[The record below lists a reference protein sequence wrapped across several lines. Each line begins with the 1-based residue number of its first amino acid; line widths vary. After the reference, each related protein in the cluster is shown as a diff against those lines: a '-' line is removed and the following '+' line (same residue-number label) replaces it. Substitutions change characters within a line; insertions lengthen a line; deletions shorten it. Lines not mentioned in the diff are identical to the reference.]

1 MRSYLAI
8 LLISLISCNTII
20 TDNSKIESLKLFF
33 SKEVHLKDL
42 VEYYVGFSLKLMSIF
57 FNSLLDFYQ
66 QEKYKEYIEQL
77 KKYLELLKEY
87 LKKHSVKESL
97 TKFSDLVKQLQ
108 DFIKNIS
115 TEELAEYIKEVLE
128 KIKDIV
134 LNFDFGSFETY
145 VAPLKKILK
154 EIDPTEIAKKI
165 AELLNQYKSK
175 ITDFD
180 VDSFVNELL
189 KEIKHFKDDVFSP
202 ELEKE
207 IIENVKRDIKE
218 FKGLLDDSSDLLV
231 ELVQKILSMLYS
243 DIKQTDLTEIYNY
256 INSYYS
262 IVRMFFLFFDPKNI
276 VDIIRKALI
285 KTKELAEKIDA
296 EVVYEFLKKNI
307 EYFRFLLGDYYTE
320 ILLKIALQIK
330 EEIKGLSGKID
341 VDDIC
346 NKLTDLI
353 NLVKNFILSHDSQYI
368 INEIK
373 DAYDYIVE
381 LTDKYNINVVGEI
394 SKDYLDKLFDALK
407 KFDEQLLVDLVQEV
421 LNLIKAF
428 IGENNKKFLGF

>member
-165 AELLNQYKSK
+165 AELLNQYKGE

-189 KEIKHFKDDVFSP
+189 KEIKHFKDEVFSP

-262 IVRMFFLFFDPKNI
+262 IIRMFFLFFDPKNI

-296 EVVYEFLKKNI
+296 EVVYEFFKKNI

-394 SKDYLDKLFDALK
+394 TKDYLDKLFDALK

>member
-108 DFIKNIS
+108 DFVKNVS

-134 LNFDFGSFETY
+134 LNFDFGSLETY

-165 AELLNQYKSK
+165 AELLNQYKGE

-189 KEIKHFKDDVFSP
+189 KEIKHFKDEVFSP

-207 IIENVKRDIKE
+207 IIESVKRDIKDL
-218 FKGLLDDSSDLLV
+218 KNILDDSSDLLV

-296 EVVYEFLKKNI
+296 EVVYEFFKKNI

-394 SKDYLDKLFDALK
+394 TKDYLDKLFDALK

>member
-108 DFIKNIS
+108 DFVKNVS

-165 AELLNQYKSK
+165 AELLNQYKGE

-189 KEIKHFKDDVFSP
+189 KEIKHFKDEVFSP

-207 IIENVKRDIKE
+207 IIESVKRDIKDL
-218 FKGLLDDSSDLLV
+218 KNILDDSSDLLV

-330 EEIKGLSGKID
+330 EEIKGLSGKLD
-341 VDDIC
+341 VDKI
-346 NKLTDLI
+346 
-353 NLVKNFILSHDSQYI
+353 
-368 INEIK
+368 
-373 DAYDYIVE
+373 
-381 LTDKYNINVVGEI
+381 
-394 SKDYLDKLFDALK
+394 
-407 KFDEQLLVDLVQEV
+407 
-421 LNLIKAF
+421 
-428 IGENNKKFLGF
+428 

>member
-165 AELLNQYKSK
+165 AELLNQYKGE

-189 KEIKHFKDDVFSP
+189 KEIKHFKDDIFSP

-207 IIENVKRDIKE
+207 IIENVKRYIKDL
-218 FKGLLDDSSDLLV
+218 KNILDDSSDLLV

-262 IVRMFFLFFDPKNI
+262 IIRMFFLFFDPKNI

-296 EVVYEFLKKNI
+296 EVVYEFFKKNI

-394 SKDYLDKLFDALK
+394 TKDYLDKLFDALK

>member
-33 SKEVHLKDL
+33 SKEFHLKDL

-165 AELLNQYKSK
+165 AELLNQYKGE

-394 SKDYLDKLFDALK
+394 TKDYLDKLFDALK

>member
-1 MRSYLAI
+1 
-8 LLISLISCNTII
+8 
-20 TDNSKIESLKLFF
+20 LKLFF

-108 DFIKNIS
+108 DFVKNVS

-165 AELLNQYKSK
+165 AELLNQYKGE

-189 KEIKHFKDDVFSP
+189 KEIKHFKDEVFSP

-207 IIENVKRDIKE
+207 IIESVKRDIKDL
-218 FKGLLDDSSDLLV
+218 KNILDDSSDLLV

-262 IVRMFFLFFDPKNI
+262 IIRMFFLFFDPKNI

-394 SKDYLDKLFDALK
+394 TKDYLDKLFDALK

>member
-165 AELLNQYKSK
+165 AELLNQYKGE

-207 IIENVKRDIKE
+207 IIENVKRDIKDL
-218 FKGLLDDSSDLLV
+218 KNILDDSSDLLV

-262 IVRMFFLFFDPKNI
+262 IIRMFFLFFDPKNI

-296 EVVYEFLKKNI
+296 EVVYEFFKKNI

-394 SKDYLDKLFDALK
+394 TKDYLDKLFDALK

>member
-165 AELLNQYKSK
+165 AELLNQYKGE

-207 IIENVKRDIKE
+207 IIENVKRDIKDL
-218 FKGLLDDSSDLLV
+218 KNILDDSSDLLV

-394 SKDYLDKLFDALK
+394 TKDYLDKLFDALK

>member
-33 SKEVHLKDL
+33 SKEFHLKDL

-165 AELLNQYKSK
+165 AELLNQYKGE

-394 SKDYLDKLFDALK
+394 TKDYLDKLFDSLK

>member
-87 LKKHSVKESL
+87 LKKHSLKESL

-165 AELLNQYKSK
+165 AELLNQYKGE

-207 IIENVKRDIKE
+207 IIENVKRDIKDL
-218 FKGLLDDSSDLLV
+218 KNILDDSSDLLV

-262 IVRMFFLFFDPKNI
+262 IIRMFFLFFDPKNI

-394 SKDYLDKLFDALK
+394 TKDYLDKLFDALK

>member
-108 DFIKNIS
+108 DFVKNVS

-165 AELLNQYKSK
+165 AELLNQYKGE

-189 KEIKHFKDDVFSP
+189 KEIKHFKDEVFSP

-207 IIENVKRDIKE
+207 IIESVKRDIKDL
-218 FKGLLDDSSDLLV
+218 KNILDDSSDLLV

-296 EVVYEFLKKNI
+296 EVVYEFFKKNI

-394 SKDYLDKLFDALK
+394 TKDYLDKLFDALK

>member
-8 LLISLISCNTII
+8 LLISLISCNTVI

-165 AELLNQYKSK
+165 AELLNQYKGE

-207 IIENVKRDIKE
+207 IIENVKRDNKE

-394 SKDYLDKLFDALK
+394 TKDYLDKLFDALK

>member
-1 MRSYLAI
+1 MRNHLAI

-165 AELLNQYKSK
+165 AELLNQYKGE

-394 SKDYLDKLFDALK
+394 TKDYLDKLFDALK

>member
-108 DFIKNIS
+108 DFVKNVS

-165 AELLNQYKSK
+165 AELLNQYKGE

-189 KEIKHFKDDVFSP
+189 KEIKHFKDEVFSP

-207 IIENVKRDIKE
+207 IIENVKRDIKDL
-218 FKGLLDDSSDLLV
+218 KNILDDSSDLLV

-262 IVRMFFLFFDPKNI
+262 IIRMFFLFFDPKNI

-296 EVVYEFLKKNI
+296 EVVYEFFKKNI

-394 SKDYLDKLFDALK
+394 TKDYLDKLFDALK

>member
-108 DFIKNIS
+108 DFVKNVS

-165 AELLNQYKSK
+165 AELLNQYKGE

-207 IIENVKRDIKE
+207 IIESVKRDIKDL
-218 FKGLLDDSSDLLV
+218 KNILDDSSDLLV

-296 EVVYEFLKKNI
+296 EVVYEFFKKNI

-373 DAYDYIVE
+373 EAYDYIVE

-394 SKDYLDKLFDALK
+394 TKDYLDKLFDALK

>member
-108 DFIKNIS
+108 DFVKNVS

-165 AELLNQYKSK
+165 AELLNQYKGE

-189 KEIKHFKDDVFSP
+189 KEIKHFKDEVFSP

-207 IIENVKRDIKE
+207 IIESVKRDIKDL
-218 FKGLLDDSSDLLV
+218 KNILDDSSDLLV

-262 IVRMFFLFFDPKNI
+262 IIRMFFLFFDPKNI

-394 SKDYLDKLFDALK
+394 TKDYLDKLFDALK

>member
-42 VEYYVGFSLKLMSIF
+42 VEYYVGFSLKLM
-57 FNSLLDFYQ
+57 
-66 QEKYKEYIEQL
+66 
-77 KKYLELLKEY
+77 
-87 LKKHSVKESL
+87 
-97 TKFSDLVKQLQ
+97 TDLVKQLQ

-165 AELLNQYKSK
+165 AELLNQYKGE

-207 IIENVKRDIKE
+207 IIENVKRDIKDL
-218 FKGLLDDSSDLLV
+218 KNILDDSSDLLV

-262 IVRMFFLFFDPKNI
+262 IIRMFFLFFDPKNI

-296 EVVYEFLKKNI
+296 EVVYEFFKKNI

-394 SKDYLDKLFDALK
+394 TKDYLDKLFDALK

>member
-8 LLISLISCNTII
+8 LLISLISCNTVI

-108 DFIKNIS
+108 DFVKNVS

-165 AELLNQYKSK
+165 AELLNQYKGE

-207 IIENVKRDIKE
+207 IIENVKRDIKDL
-218 FKGLLDDSSDLLV
+218 KNILDDSSDLLV

-262 IVRMFFLFFDPKNI
+262 IIRMFFLFFDPKNI

-394 SKDYLDKLFDALK
+394 TKDYLDKLFDALK

>member
-8 LLISLISCNTII
+8 LLISLISCNTVI

-108 DFIKNIS
+108 DFVKNVS

-165 AELLNQYKSK
+165 AELLNQYKGE

-189 KEIKHFKDDVFSP
+189 KEIKHFKDEVFSP

-207 IIENVKRDIKE
+207 IIESVKRDIKDL
-218 FKGLLDDSSDLLV
+218 KNILDDSSDLLV

-394 SKDYLDKLFDALK
+394 TKDYLDKLFDALK

>member
-108 DFIKNIS
+108 DFVKNVS

-165 AELLNQYKSK
+165 AELLNQYKGE

-207 IIENVKRDIKE
+207 IIENVKRDIKDL
-218 FKGLLDDSSDLLV
+218 KNILDDSSDLLV

-262 IVRMFFLFFDPKNI
+262 IIRMFFLFFDPKNI

-296 EVVYEFLKKNI
+296 EVVYEFFKKNI

-394 SKDYLDKLFDALK
+394 TKDYLDKLFDALK

>member
-165 AELLNQYKSK
+165 AELLNQYKGE

-189 KEIKHFKDDVFSP
+189 KEIKHFKDEVFSP

-207 IIENVKRDIKE
+207 IIESVKRDIKDL
-218 FKGLLDDSSDLLV
+218 KNILDDSSDLLV

-296 EVVYEFLKKNI
+296 EVVYEFFKKNI

-394 SKDYLDKLFDALK
+394 TKDYLDKLFDALK

>member
-108 DFIKNIS
+108 DFVKNVS

-165 AELLNQYKSK
+165 AELLNQYKGE

-189 KEIKHFKDDVFSP
+189 KEIKHFKDEVFSP

-207 IIENVKRDIKE
+207 IIESVKRDIKDL
-218 FKGLLDDSSDLLV
+218 KNILDDSSDLLV

-262 IVRMFFLFFDPKNI
+262 IIRMFFLFFDPKNI

-296 EVVYEFLKKNI
+296 EVVYEFFKKNI

-394 SKDYLDKLFDALK
+394 TKDYLDKLFDALK

>member
-165 AELLNQYKSK
+165 AELLNQYKGE

-207 IIENVKRDIKE
+207 IIENVKRDIKDL
-218 FKGLLDDSSDLLV
+218 KNILDDSSDLLV

-262 IVRMFFLFFDPKNI
+262 IIRMFFLFFDPKNI

-394 SKDYLDKLFDALK
+394 TKDYLDKLFDALK

>member
-165 AELLNQYKSK
+165 AELLNQYKGE

-207 IIENVKRDIKE
+207 IIENVKRDIKDL
-218 FKGLLDDSSDLLV
+218 KNILDDSSDLLV

-296 EVVYEFLKKNI
+296 EVVYEFFKKNI

-394 SKDYLDKLFDALK
+394 TKDYLDKLFDALK

>member
-1 MRSYLAI
+1 M
-8 LLISLISCNTII
+8 
-20 TDNSKIESLKLFF
+20 
-33 SKEVHLKDL
+33 
-42 VEYYVGFSLKLMSIF
+42 
-57 FNSLLDFYQ
+57 
-66 QEKYKEYIEQL
+66 
-77 KKYLELLKEY
+77 
-87 LKKHSVKESL
+87 
-97 TKFSDLVKQLQ
+97 
-108 DFIKNIS
+108 
-115 TEELAEYIKEVLE
+115 
-128 KIKDIV
+128 
-134 LNFDFGSFETY
+134 
-145 VAPLKKILK
+145 
-154 EIDPTEIAKKI
+154 
-165 AELLNQYKSK
+165 
-175 ITDFD
+175 
-180 VDSFVNELL
+180 
-189 KEIKHFKDDVFSP
+189 
-202 ELEKE
+202 EKE

-394 SKDYLDKLFDALK
+394 TKDYLDKLFDALK